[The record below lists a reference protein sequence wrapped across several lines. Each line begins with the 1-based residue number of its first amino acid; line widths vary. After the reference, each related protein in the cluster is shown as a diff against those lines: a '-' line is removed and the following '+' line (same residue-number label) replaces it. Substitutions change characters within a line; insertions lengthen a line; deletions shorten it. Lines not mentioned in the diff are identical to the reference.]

1 MIEHIKMNFSKRT
14 MVLIT
19 LLFIALFSI
28 LVVSRIVTAPDFNAA
43 TIESLDDKKVTV
55 MKLAATAAASSTVL
69 SLIPGDAAMPIAN
82 QIAELAS
89 YFIVIL
95 GAILLEKM
103 LIVVVGYVSFTFII
117 PFACLLGISYLYI
130 KKAVLINLA
139 IKLAIFGII
148 LFMAIPASIQVSDI
162 IYDSYQASI
171 EQTFETAKQNKE
183 YIEEKKKDL
192 SAEDQNWME
201 KIGDYLSN
209 LTSKIGSDISAMVKK
224 GEDTLTAFLDVIAV
238 LIITSCVIPIVVI
251 LIFAWIIKI
260 LFSFDSNG
268 VSTIFREKAEREN
281 AIKQRILTTTFS
293 SLYQN
298 KGIEK

>member
-1 MIEHIKMNFSKRT
+1 MIEYIKMKFSKQT

-19 LLFIALFSI
+19 LLFLALFSI
-28 LVVSRIVTAPDFNAA
+28 LVVSRIVTAPAFNAA
-43 TIESLDDKKVTV
+43 TIKSLDDKKVTV

-69 SLIPGDAAMPIAN
+69 SFLPGDAAIPIAN

-95 GAILLEKM
+95 GAILLEKV

-130 KKAVLINLA
+130 KKDVLINLA

-148 LFMAIPASIQVSDI
+148 LFMAIPASIRVSDL
-162 IYDSYQASI
+162 IYDSYQVSI

-192 SAEDQNWME
+192 AAEDQNWIE
-201 KIGDYLSN
+201 KIGSYLSN
-209 LTSKIGSDISAMVKK
+209 LTSKIGSDISSMVKK
-224 GEDTLTAFLDVIAV
+224 GEDTLTAFLDTIAV

-260 LFSFDSNG
+260 LFSFESNR
-268 VSTIFREKAEREN
+268 VSTIFQKKAEREN
-281 AIKQRILTTTFS
+281 AMKQRILTTTFS
-293 SLYQN
+293 NVFLN